1 MRKHT
6 PCSALHRLT
15 FAIKKDTI
23 HQLQNTTT
31 CLEDANTLKKDMCAL
46 VVFFASAFNTIDHEC
61 MLWIMYD
68 LGFPTDAID
77 AIKNVDS
84 IL

>member
-1 MRKHT
+1 
-6 PCSALHRLT
+6 
-15 FAIKKDTI
+15 
-23 HQLQNTTT
+23 
-31 CLEDANTLKKDMCAL
+31 LKKDMCAL